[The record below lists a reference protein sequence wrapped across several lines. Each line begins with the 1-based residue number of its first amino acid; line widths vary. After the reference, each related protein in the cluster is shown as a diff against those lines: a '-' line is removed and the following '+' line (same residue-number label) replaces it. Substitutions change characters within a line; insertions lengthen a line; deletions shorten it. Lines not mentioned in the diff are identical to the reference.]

1 MTPHQ
6 RWRSRRAAG
15 LELADLVAARLD
27 EPSSVLVL
35 GLPRGGVAV
44 AAPLAATLGAELD
57 VLVVRKAGVPWRPE
71 LAMGAVTADDVR
83 VRNDDVLERVDV
95 AEREIDRAFDAAR
108 AEASD
113 REQRLRPGW
122 PPVAFGGRTVVIVD
136 DGLAT
141 GATARAAAQVLANAP
156 TPPTRSILAVPVGPR
171 GTFETLQVDYDS
183 VVALV
188 RAERFDGVGSW
199 YDDFGQVPDEAVTAL
214 LQMARG

>member
-1 MTPHQ
+1 GVGQRERNTCTTDTERVRHHYDVPGVAMTPHQ

-95 AEREIDRAFDAAR
+95 AEREIDRAFDAA
-108 AEASD
+108 
-113 REQRLRPGW
+113 
-122 PPVAFGGRTVVIVD
+122 
-136 DGLAT
+136 
-141 GATARAAAQVLANAP
+141 
-156 TPPTRSILAVPVGPR
+156 
-171 GTFETLQVDYDS
+171 
-183 VVALV
+183 
-188 RAERFDGVGSW
+188 
-199 YDDFGQVPDEAVTAL
+199 
-214 LQMARG
+214 